1 MTGIFW
7 IGGNPPPP
15 LAIVLCPAWQEQLQR
30 DMLRLR
36 QGGVETVVSLLEED
50 EARWLGLAEEAH
62 FATQAGLRFLSF
74 PIHDVS
80 VPAYTDAFRNFV
92 TGLAGRLRAGEKI
105 GVHCRGSI
113 GRSTITA
120 ACALIHLGWKP
131 QAALNAI
138 EAARGCPVPNT
149 DEQLRWILRYEA
161 EP

>member
-1 MTGIFW
+1 MTEIFW
-7 IGGNPPPP
+7 IGGNPRPP
-15 LAIVLCPAWQEQLQR
+15 LAIVLCPDGPESLQR
-30 DMLRLR
+30 DMLQLR
-36 QGGVETVVSLLEED
+36 QGGIETVVSLLEED

-62 FATQAGLRFLSF
+62 SATQAGLRFLSF
-74 PIHDVS
+74 PIRDVS
-80 VPAYTDAFRNFV
+80 VPADMDAFRDFV
-92 TGLAGRLRAGEKI
+92 KGLAERLRAGEKI

-149 DEQLRWILRYEA
+149 EEQRRWILRYKA